1 MYEWGDLHLD
11 PEACEVSYQGKILH
25 LWPKEYEL
33 LKLFLEHPKRVFS
46 ASVIIDRLWSFDSVP
61 AECTVRAHIKGLRRK
76 LKNAGAEDVI
86 QTVHGLG
93 YRLSPLP
100 KETTKSNVS
109 LCPMMMKILALHDA
123 EYALVD
129 KNLIILEVSSG
140 VKNFSDYPDEVAIGR
155 DITAAFPELI
165 GIESILLTILDNQQ
179 KSFDLKGIAR
189 ADNFLRPDYINIY
202 VISEQTEESSD
213 PRLLILFEDSSEKM
227 ILKQKVIQQEYEA
240 YLMLEDS
247 SNS

>member
-1 MYEWGDLHLD
+1 
-11 PEACEVSYQGKILH
+11 
-25 LWPKEYEL
+25 
-33 LKLFLEHPKRVFS
+33 
-46 ASVIIDRLWSFDSVP
+46 
-61 AECTVRAHIKGLRRK
+61 
-76 LKNAGAEDVI
+76 
-86 QTVHGLG
+86 
-93 YRLSPLP
+93 
-100 KETTKSNVS
+100 
-109 LCPMMMKILALHDA
+109 MMKILALHDA

-155 DITAAFPELI
+155 EITSAFPELI

-179 KSFDLKGIAR
+179 KSFDIKGIAR

-202 VISEQTEESSD
+202 VISEQTGDSSN

-240 YLMLEDS
+240 YLRLRDLS
-247 SNS
+247 SS